1 VLRIRTNISGG
12 FGGSKLHT
20 AYFLPIAD
28 NATSAASCV
37 LAMKTFWDACA
48 SKISNAYSFQVQGN
62 VAVIDPATGEQT
74 SEVAVTGATSAGT
87 NTNDRLPPQIQA
99 GIRLSTSTFV
109 GGVRVTGRWNIP
121 GLPETENNNDG
132 TLSASAQTQL
142 ANATAALIG
151 RSGADGPWVVFSRK
165 HHVSPI
171 VTSAAVRSY
180 YYTLNSR
187 RQ

>member
-1 VLRIRTNISGG
+1 LLRVRTNISGG
-12 FGGSKLHT
+12 FGGAKLHT

-37 LAMKTFWDACA
+37 LAMKTFWDAVA

-62 VAVIDPATGEQT
+62 VAVVNPATGAQT
-74 SEVAVTGATSAGT
+74 DEIAVAGATSAGT
-87 NTNDRLPPQIQA
+87 NANDRLPPQIQV
-99 GIRLSTSTFV
+99 GIRLSSGLFV
-109 GGVRVTGRWNIP
+109 AGRRVTGRWNLP
-121 GLPETENNNDG
+121 GFPESENNNDG
-132 TLSASAQTQL
+132 TLSTAAQTQV
-142 ANATAALIG
+142 ANATAGLIG
-151 RSGADGPWVVFSRK
+151 RSGADGPWVVWSRA
-165 HHVSPI
+165 HGVSPI